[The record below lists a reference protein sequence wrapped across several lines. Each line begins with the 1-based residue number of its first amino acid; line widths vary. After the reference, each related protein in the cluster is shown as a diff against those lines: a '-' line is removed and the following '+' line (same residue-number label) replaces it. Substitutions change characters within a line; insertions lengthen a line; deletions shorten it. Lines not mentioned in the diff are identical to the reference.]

1 MDIDMNVLFI
11 ANTFPSPDQKH
22 VSPFNLRAV
31 SNLKAAGVQVNVLH
45 LRSWKPGRPVKKSY
59 EIDGVNITAISL
71 PFYAQLPGRLKAL
84 NILLYKKLFARQIKK
99 VMNMRSI
106 HVIHSVG
113 AAHAGVVA
121 AYLSKQWG
129 IPHIAQCIGSDVN
142 IVLPELSRF
151 LGVKNFES
159 NVDIFSANS
168 NSLAEQA
175 ASIFP
180 AVETAVVYRGVN
192 TADFYPDESRRP
204 VDEIVF
210 TYIGGFSVVST
221 SYGRDEKGGVTLL
234 KAWKQVVEQAD
245 GKYKIKLLFG
255 GPRVTAE
262 EVISNTGMDPEA
274 LHIEVVGQ
282 VSRTQVNSL
291 FQRSHVVII
300 PSMFEGLPNAGME
313 AAACG
318 CALIGSDTGG
328 IPEIIRNGKLGI
340 LTKPGNTEELVKAIM
355 KMVEDDGFRNTCMA
369 LSRPFI
375 QEKFNAAAFAPSY
388 IALYRKVIRNH
399 ED

>member
-1 MDIDMNVLFI
+1 M
-11 ANTFPSPDQKH
+11 
-22 VSPFNLRAV
+22 
-31 SNLKAAGVQVNVLH
+31 
-45 LRSWKPGRPVKKSY
+45 
-59 EIDGVNITAISL
+59 
-71 PFYAQLPGRLKAL
+71 
-84 NILLYKKLFARQIKK
+84 
-99 VMNMRSI
+99 
-106 HVIHSVG
+106 
-113 AAHAGVVA
+113 
-121 AYLSKQWG
+121 
-129 IPHIAQCIGSDVN
+129 
-142 IVLPELSRF
+142 
-151 LGVKNFES
+151 GVKNFES